1 MVSIGAAK
9 TPTRRGA
16 GPASGVGAGPA
27 GGHWC
32 ATPQSSHGPPPS
44 YIGARSAAGTPSA
57 AGGAPATMLR
67 SALRLVFT
75 QSLCLLTRP
84 NAITAANITI
94 NRIDLLTDTTTGFT

>member
-1 MVSIGAAK
+1 
-9 TPTRRGA
+9 
-16 GPASGVGAGPA
+16 
-27 GGHWC
+27 
-32 ATPQSSHGPPPS
+32 
-44 YIGARSAAGTPSA
+44 
-57 AGGAPATMLR
+57 MLR